1 MQGQMYLAG
10 TEVNDFVGMLS
21 NAIDEKVKQALQ
33 RQKELLDLEKEDPYK
48 DRVYLT
54 RKETAGYFGVSLVT
68 LNDWEHRGVLIP
80 CRIGTR
86 VRYKKSEVYNAL
98 NSGKVGKFIRN
109 A

>member
-1 MQGQMYLAG
+1 MILTG
-10 TEVNDFVGMLS
+10 TEVSEFVGMIEQAFDNS
-21 NAIDEKVKQALQ
+21 VQKVLQ
-33 RQKELLDLEKEDPYK
+33 RQKELLELEKEDPYK

-80 CRIGTR
+80 SRIGTR
-86 VRYKKSEVYNAL
+86 VRYKKSDVYNAL
-98 NSGKVGKFIRN
+98 NSGKVGKFVRN

>member
-1 MQGQMYLAG
+1 MYLAG
-10 TEVNDFVGMLS
+10 TEVSDFVGMLS

-33 RQKELLDLEKEDPYK
+33 EQKALLIKEKDDPYK

-54 RKETAGYFGVSLVT
+54 RKETAKFYGVSLVT
-68 LNDWEHRGVLIP
+68 LAEWEKRGVLIP
-80 CRIGTR
+80 SRIGTR